1 MKLCTTHSTSQF
13 SILARSVQE
22 NHTVGSTKGI
32 VMYYKPNRD
41 QTETSIT
48 IRAARLEDA
57 DALRRVAQRDSRAVP
72 EGELLVALV
81 DGEARAAISLAS
93 GETIADP
100 FHPTAELVGMLT
112 LRVSRLCGEPRRSRG
127 GLRRLH
133 RATA

>member
-1 MKLCTTHSTSQF
+1 
-13 SILARSVQE
+13 
-22 NHTVGSTKGI
+22 
-32 VMYYKPNRD
+32 MYHKPNRD

>member
-1 MKLCTTHSTSQF
+1 LYDIHIPSQF
-13 SILARSVQE
+13 RILARSVQE
-22 NHTVGSTKGI
+22 NHTVGSTKGV

-57 DALRRVAQRDSRAVP
+57 DALHRVAQRDSRTVP

>member
-1 MKLCTTHSTSQF
+1 
-13 SILARSVQE
+13 
-22 NHTVGSTKGI
+22 
-32 VMYYKPNRD
+32 MYYKPNRD

-81 DGEARAAISLAS
+81 DGEARAAISLAT